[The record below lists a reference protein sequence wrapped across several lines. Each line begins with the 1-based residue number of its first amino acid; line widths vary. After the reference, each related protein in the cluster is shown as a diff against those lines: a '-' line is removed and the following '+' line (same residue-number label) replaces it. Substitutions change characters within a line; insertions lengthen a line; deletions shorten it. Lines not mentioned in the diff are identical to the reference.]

1 MNDQPLSTQNKK
13 KDKGN
18 SIPLSSMPRRQLSII
33 HSQFSIP
40 SLLLYILTTLIGV
53 TAFLYPFFLP
63 ELAQLEGF
71 AAAAH
76 ANDAPLLLGGLT
88 VICVGVLL
96 IEAQGMSSNA
106 RFIAL
111 LAILVAFNSALRFLE
126 VALPGPGGFTPIF
139 FLITLGG
146 YVFGAPFGFL
156 LGALTLLVSAFITGG
171 VGPWL
176 PYQMI
181 TAGWVGLTAPICRP
195 FVGLIRGE
203 SKGRE
208 MVILTLFGVLWGFL
222 YGVIINIWFWPYS
235 TGAATMYWEAGIGW
249 RETVARYS
257 VFYIAT
263 SAWWDLFG
271 ALGNGLLMATF
282 GIPVLRVLRR
292 FRHRFDAHIPAGAVP
307 TLAPQ
312 VGIRSLLPHWQQ
324 PFQPRPFTAAPT
336 IDAPMPP
343 ALWAIWTGVLVLW
356 LSLTRNPFYLL
367 LIALLITA
375 IRLMVPRHP
384 TAPYAIPFRLLP
396 LALVIIPVTG
406 ILNALSTHF
415 GATVLFRLPQE
426 WLLIGGAITL
436 EAFTYGALTGSALV
450 LMLATFTVLNHVLTP
465 AALVGL
471 LPRAFRPVAVVLVI
485 ALAFVPALRHHAQRV
500 REAQAVR
507 GHEPKGWR
515 DMIPLLLPLLI
526 GGLEYA
532 IQLAEAMTAR
542 GFGAQNQSL
551 PAAARWSMVG
561 GLALLFGGW
570 WWWLLGG
577 GGIAQLLIGSGVF
590 LILACLWLLGR
601 LQTYTAY
608 RHYRWRGR
616 DFAILTCL
624 LIALIPVLL
633 REASLFY
640 YPYPA
645 LTLPALNALSLFT
658 LLGLLA
664 PMIPFLTTP
673 QRGTIAPTLVS
684 EPTPDV
690 RHF

>member
-1 MNDQPLSTQNKK
+1 MIRQT
-13 KDKGN
+13 
-18 SIPLSSMPRRQLSII
+18 SIASI
-33 HSQFSIP
+33 F
-40 SLLLYILTTLIGV
+40 LYLLTTLIGV

-63 ELAQLEGF
+63 ELSQLEGF

-96 IEAQGMSSNA
+96 IEAQGVSSNA
-106 RFIAL
+106 RFVAL

-139 FLITLGG
+139 FLIALGG
-146 YVFGAPFGFL
+146 YVYGAPFGFL

-195 FVGLIRGE
+195 FVNLLKGE
-203 SKGRE
+203 GRRRE
-208 MVILTLFGVLWGFL
+208 IFILTLFGVTWGFL

-235 TGAATMYWEAGIGW
+235 TGAATMYWQPGIGW
-249 RETVARYS
+249 RETLARYT

-271 ALGNGLLMATF
+271 AMGNGFLMATF
-282 GIPVLRVLRR
+282 GLPVVRVLRR
-292 FRHRFDAHIPAGAVP
+292 FRHRFEMQMPEGTSAP
-307 TLAPQ
+307 LAP
-312 VGIRSLLPHWQQ
+312 RLSFRTLLPEWGNRFGWGRARTSQ
-324 PFQPRPFTAAPT
+324 PAVVAPT

-343 ALWAIWTGVLVLW
+343 ALWVVWTGVLVLW

-367 LIALLITA
+367 LIALLIIA
-375 IRLMVPRHP
+375 IRLMVPRNP
-384 TAPYAIPFRLLP
+384 AAPYAVPFRLLP
-396 LALVIIPVTG
+396 LALLIIPMAGV
-406 ILNALSTHF
+406 LNALFTHF
-415 GATVLFRLPQE
+415 GDTVLFRLPSE

-436 EAFTYGALTGSALV
+436 EAFIYGAVTGFALV
-450 LMLATFTVLNHVLTP
+450 LMLATFTVLHHVLNP

-471 LPRAFRPVAVVLVI
+471 LPRAFRPVGVVIVI
-485 ALAFVPALRHHAQRV
+485 ALAFVPSLRRHAQQV

-515 DMIPLLLPLLI
+515 DMLPLLLPLLI
-526 GGLEYA
+526 GGLEHA

-542 GFGAQNQSL
+542 GFGAQQQSL
-551 PAAARWSMVG
+551 PPTARWSMVA
-561 GLALLFGGW
+561 GLGLLFGGW

-577 GGIAQLLIGSGVF
+577 GILAQTLIVLGALLIV
-590 LILACLWLLGR
+590 ACLWALGR
-601 LQTYTAY
+601 LQSYTAY
-608 RHYRWRGR
+608 RHYRWRRR
-616 DFAILTCL
+616 DVGILVIL
-624 LIALIPVLL
+624 LVALVPVVA
-633 REASLFY
+633 RELSLFY
-640 YPYPA
+640 YPYPRLSLPPLDA
-645 LTLPALNALSLFT
+645 LTLLS

-664 PMIPFLTTP
+664 PMVPFLTAP
-673 QRGTIAPTLVS
+673 RRGTIAPTLVS
-684 EPTPDV
+684 EPTTDV